1 MTGRGRVVGDFGIAP
16 VSEFEFFRFPSEQ
29 YSHSLNN
36 MVPSPRHNSRN
47 VQYITFAGG
56 SLFGFVAS
64 SLIFLFHFHFESTG
78 CSCSGLDV
86 LITASSIKFNNLK
99 GQPRKSSIHS
109 SIENNGWKQI
119 NVFYGDQQHIADV
132 TTLPKPYFEV
142 NQWFSQY
149 RQDEIVARLL
159 NGKKNGFFV
168 DLASNDAVRI
178 SNTYALETQL
188 DWKGICLEPNP
199 VYWGGLAYRKC
210 EVVAAVVGNQT
221 MEEVHFTFPKAKSP
235 KGGIVGG
242 QFDNKDD
249 KSNTIQRRY
258 TVTLKEIFQS
268 FQAPRVIDY
277 LSLDVEGA
285 EDLVLSSFPFTEY
298 RFNVLTVERPSEP
311 LSELL
316 SENGYSLLKTLK
328 AGKETLWVHE
338 SIQEQIDT
346 SALKVDSQ
354 NYKYRENVP
363 LERIAPEE
371 TQNE

>member
-1 MTGRGRVVGDFGIAP
+1 M
-16 VSEFEFFRFPSEQ
+16 
-29 YSHSLNN
+29 
-36 MVPSPRHNSRN
+36 MPSPKHSSRN
-47 VQYITFAGG
+47 LQYITFAGG
-56 SLFGFVAS
+56 SLFGFVLS
-64 SLIFLFHFHFESTG
+64 SLLFLSHFHFESTIG
-78 CSCSGLDV
+78 ASCSGLDA
-86 LITASSIKFNNLK
+86 LITTASKNHHLK
-99 GQPRKSSIHS
+99 RQRRTTIPSTS
-109 SIENNGWKQI
+109 NDGWKQI
-119 NVFYGDQQHIADV
+119 NVFYGDQKHIADV

-159 NGKKNGFFV
+159 NSKKQGFFV
-168 DLASNDAVRI
+168 DLASNDAIRI

-221 MEEVHFTFPKAKSP
+221 LEEVHFTFPKAKAP

-242 QFDNKDD
+242 QFDNKNDD
-249 KSNTIQRRY
+249 NKFNTIQRRY
-258 TVTLKEIFQS
+258 TVTLKEIFQT

-311 LSELL
+311 LSQLL
-316 SENGYSLLKTLK
+316 NENGYSLLKTLK
-328 AGKETLWVHE
+328 AGKETLWIHD
-338 SIQEQIDT
+338 SIREEIDV
-346 SALKVDSQ
+346 SALKIDSQ
-354 NYKYRENVP
+354 NYKYRESMP

-371 TQNE
+371 MKKE